1 MMKKTFGVIGLGR
14 FGLSVA
20 INIEKRGFPV
30 LGIDNNREII
40 ERVKDKLTHV
50 VQADA
55 SDPQALEDAGIK
67 NCDTVIIAIGDNKEQ
82 SILAT
87 MLVKDFGIK
96 YVVSKA
102 VDELHGR
109 ILEKIGADL
118 VVFPEKERGETLA
131 IQLTSTSLIDYIE
144 ISPEYDLEEAIIPQR
159 FVGKTIRDL
168 DLGRKY
174 KVIILAIRRN
184 GDIIIAPSSE
194 EKFQAGDIIVFVGR
208 TKDISKFTKDF
219 LE

>member
-1 MMKKTFGVIGLGR
+1 MKKTFGVIGLGR

-40 ERVKDKLTHV
+40 EKVKDRLTHV

-174 KVIILAIRRN
+174 KVIILAIR
-184 GDIIIAPSSE
+184 
-194 EKFQAGDIIVFVGR
+194 
-208 TKDISKFTKDF
+208 
-219 LE
+219 